1 MTLYLTDSDRI
12 ARALRRT
19 NEESAEVRTLPK
31 RLTSSAAAVGA
42 FVEELRPGF
51 VVVVATDRNAPAGGR
66 TAGGSTAAG
75 RTAGGSTDPEA
86 AGDEDPSDQ
95 GATARLG
102 IVYRCTVAGEAW
114 IPEVSFDHG
123 EEPVEAHAEPPSGPS
138 GEIGVRR
145 VTVSHAS
152 AAAIAASVA
161 RTSPD
166 RVLAVVAAE
175 VSDGVAERIVR
186 LADQAAQAGRLGDR
200 MRQGRPEVNKTV
212 TLAGEVADRL
222 RLTATQRARF
232 LQAARS
238 AAIRGGEVPHPLQR
252 ADTDR
257 VANKAGAKRKLAEL
271 ERLLSEWKRDQV

>member
-12 ARALRRT
+12 ARALRRA
-19 NEESAEVRTLPK
+19 NDESAEVRTLPK

-51 VVVVATDRNAPAGGR
+51 VVVVATDRNAAAG
-66 TAGGSTAAG
+66 G